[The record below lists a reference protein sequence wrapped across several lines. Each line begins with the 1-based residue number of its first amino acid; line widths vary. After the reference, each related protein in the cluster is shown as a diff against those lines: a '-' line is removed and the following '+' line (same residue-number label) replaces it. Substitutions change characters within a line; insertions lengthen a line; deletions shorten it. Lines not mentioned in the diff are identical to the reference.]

1 VSTGTLHGQLT
12 QSAAVLAQQFQQQKL
27 ITSGK
32 ITKAE
37 VTQATRHR
45 HGNHPRHRGSARHQQ
60 RHPNRQP
67 RNLPVPTTIWSAL
80 ARDSDSQTAGIPR
93 C

>member
-1 VSTGTLHGQLT
+1 VSTGTLHGQRT

-37 VTQATRHR
+37 VTQATRQ
-45 HGNHPRHRGSARHQQ
+45 PA
-60 RHPNRQP
+60 RQP
-67 RNLPVPTTIWSAL
+67 SSASRICTSPTTAPKPSTTKPARTNHYL
-80 ARDSDSQTAGIPR
+80 AGTRA
-93 C
+93 